1 MKNKNIFNIPFSK
14 IGIDIDVLPS
24 IEKVLKS
31 GNYIL
36 GDYTKKFESEFAE
49 KADVDNAIA
58 VNSGT
63 SALFL
68 SLLSL
73 KIGKDDEVIVTPLT
87 AFPTIEAIMYVKAK
101 PIFVD
106 VDEKTL
112 NIDADKIEKKIT
124 KNTKCIIPVHLYGN
138 PCDMDKNT

>member
-1 MKNKNIFNIPFSK
+1 MNDKYPLEIPFSK
-14 IGIDIDVLPS
+14 IGIGLDVIPD

-31 GNYIL
+31 GKYIL
-36 GDYTKKFESEFAE
+36 GKNTREFENKFASEAGVE
-49 KADVDNAIA
+49 HAIA

-73 KIGKDDEVIVTPLT
+73 DVGKNDEVIVTPLT
-87 AFPTIEAIMYVKAK
+87 AFPTIEAIMYTQAK

-106 VDEKTL
+106 VDVHTL
-112 NIDADKIEKKIT
+112 NIDVSKIEEKIT

-138 PCDMDKNT
+138 P